1 MASKNNKIQLL
12 IVGWF
17 DENNNS
23 SLNKNSLKNLIQG
36 YENIKFLGKQSDIPE
51 IISLADVSILPTYYR
66 EGTPRFLLESMAM
79 KKPIIT
85 TKMPGCDH
93 LINNNENGI
102 LIEPRSVKA
111 IEKSISFICEKDL
124 PKMGN

>member
-1 MASKNNKIQLL
+1 MSKEWLSMQESE
-12 IVGWF
+12 V
-17 DENNNS
+17 DQ
-23 SLNKNSLKNLIQG
+23 NSLKNLIQG

-93 LINNNENGI
+93 LIHNNENGI
-102 LIEPRSVKA
+102 LIEPRSIDA
-111 IEKSISFICEKDL
+111 IEKSINFICKKIL
-124 PKMGN
+124 NASNS